1 MSTVAQ
7 TADTKKQKQ
16 SNITETYRSIWQNLD
31 MALALLG
38 LVVAVFAATVYL
50 GLALDFRDQPF
61 IGAFV
66 NRDLTLRA
74 ENGFG
79 DPAQQNEQDNAFWS
93 ARSLG
98 IESGDRILRIGQA
111 DLRDLDNFDSFA
123 TELNDRS
130 VGDTTQILIER
141 QSGNVPNNPAW
152 QCAAVETTNCAVDI
166 TLTQFTYLDLMG
178 HFGVGYLAGLFVLI
192 VSVYGYIRRPE
203 SRYTKQFLFMGSML
217 AVVLMG
223 LFDFSTTHEYVYL
236 WIFSAVSFALT
247 LVSFSLYFPT
257 ALPLANRIPFLSAL
271 PVVLAI
277 APTWFIHN
285 EFYVDNSRWA
295 FGIPLALIGAGS
307 LVMIIVML
315 GWRQYTFSPILRE
328 QASYVLIGVI
338 TSFVPWGLLFLFEFM
353 LDANI
358 TTGVLQGIQIVSILF
373 PLSVAYALLQDK
385 LLETDRLIPN
395 LVVYTVLVVMLFT
408 TYLTLVVGFSLIGVK
423 SFDATSPALIA
434 TFAII
439 VSFAFAPLQTKIR
452 QRINKLMFRQR
463 REYQDRLEEF
473 LNKMSNALN
482 MVEVE
487 TAVREQLDEALAPN
501 AIIMFVRDTEA
512 QVFRARPNS
521 TTGRKITDV
530 VFNLDGG
537 VAEYLETEAS
547 VLYVEEGKS
556 IPPMVYQERGKLA
569 VVNMP
574 IWVRLKG
581 QRQLNGFLA
590 IDARRNGDVYTYEE
604 LRFVERIADQ
614 VALALERAQIVDD
627 LEQRF
632 RVQDVLSQVSRAL
645 NFAIDLDYMMEL
657 VYAQT
662 GRVIETDIFSVA
674 IADRYTNEMFYAF
687 FNKGDERLTHMEGRR
702 WKMGRDLV
710 SEVARTRRSIV
721 TDDYLVELRKYDPSA
736 KPQFPDVKAWM
747 AVPLTAARANET
759 LGVLVV
765 GSIDP
770 NIQYSDEQR
779 QLFMDIANLASN
791 AIDKTRLF
799 QATQTRTQQLQ
810 ALNEI
815 SSQLSYEIEDVDRL
829 LDLITQSAMDILQVE
844 AGSLLLL
851 DEEHGDLVFRVAM
864 GPNALELVGKRI
876 GLNEQSLSAEA
887 IKRSESIIVNDT
899 SADSRWHGE
908 VVVEDDGYSA
918 KEEDEGNF
926 QSRAILTTPLITQ
939 GEPIGVLQMLNKQD
953 GSNFNNEDEKLL
965 ITFAAQAAVAIQNAR
980 LFASQDAQ
988 LLQRVEELDQMAA
1001 IDQSLNQS
1009 LELIRVVDITLDWAI
1024 RQSGATAG
1032 ILALVNETN
1041 DAILLIGAKNYPEV
1055 SRFYGKEG
1063 TSFSAEMGI
1072 WGRVIRSKTS
1082 VYTRDVSTD
1091 PDYIETYPDATS
1103 QIVVPIISANNVI
1116 GILLIESNE
1125 ETALTLLDLQF
1136 LSRLAD
1142 HASPAITNARL
1153 FQQLNEQ
1160 QDQRA
1165 EFVSFIAHEL
1175 KTPMTSMKGYTD
1187 LLMKGIVGP
1196 VNEQQ
1201 RDFLTTIYN
1210 SVNRMD
1216 GLVSDLSDIEA
1227 YEAGKMRLDMNEVD
1241 MRKVLIDSLGA
1252 LQQQFD
1258 AKEQNV
1264 DLQIPDELPNVWG
1277 DERRLVQVITNF
1289 MTNANK
1295 YTPEGGT
1302 VHLRCEQALN
1312 VWDKEGVRQVL
1323 HIEVED
1329 TGIGISEEDQ
1339 KKLFREK
1346 YFRTDNPKALEQP
1359 GTGLGMV
1366 LTRGL
1371 ILQHGGSIWME
1382 SVIDQGT
1389 TFHFTV
1395 PLAEEIM
1402 RQAM

>member
-7 TADTKKQKQ
+7 TADVKNPNQ
-16 SNITETYRSIWQNLD
+16 SYDTPTYSVVWQNLD
-31 MALALLG
+31 TILALFG
-38 LVVAVFAATVYL
+38 LVLAVFGATIYL
-50 GLALDFRDQPF
+50 GLALEFRSQPF
-61 IGAFV
+61 IGAFI
-66 NRDLTLRA
+66 NRDLTIRN
-74 ENGFG
+74 ENAFG
-79 DPAQQNEQDNAFWS
+79 DPAQQDEQDEAFWS
-93 ARSLG
+93 VRSLS
-98 IESGDRILRIGQA
+98 IEPGDKVLRLGQT
-111 DLRDLDNFDSFA
+111 DLQDIENFDA
-123 TELNDRS
+123 LDIELNSRAI
-130 VGDTTQILIER
+130 GDTTQILIER
-141 QSGNVPNNPAW
+141 QSGEIPDNTAW
-152 QCAAVETTNCAVDI
+152 QCATVEATNCAVDI
-166 TLTQFTYLDLMG
+166 QLTQFTYLDLLG

-192 VSVYGYIRRPE
+192 VSVFGYFRRPD

-217 AVVLMG
+217 AIFLMG
-223 LFDFSTTHEYVYL
+223 MFDYIATHEYVYL
-236 WIFSAVSFALT
+236 WIFSAVSFAFS
-247 LVSFSLYFPT
+247 LVSFSFYFPT
-257 ALPLANRIPFLSAL
+257 TLPLAKRLPFISVLSPL
-271 PVVLAI
+271 LAVI
-277 APTWFIHN
+277 PTWLIYD
-285 EFYVDNSRWA
+285 EFFTTDTKWVFGAPVA
-295 FGIPLALIGAGS
+295 FIGAGA
-307 LVMIIVML
+307 LVMIVIML

-328 QASYVLIGVI
+328 QASYILIGVVA
-338 TSFVPWGLLFLFEFM
+338 SFTPWGILFFFEFI
-353 LDANI
+353 LDFGV
-358 TTGVLQGIQIVSILF
+358 TTGVMQGLQIVSILF
-373 PLSVAYALLQDK
+373 PISVAYALLQDK

-395 LVVYTVLVVMLFT
+395 MVVYGALVLILFA

-423 SFDATSPALIA
+423 SFAATSPGLIA
-434 TFAII
+434 LFAII
-439 VSFAFAPLQTKIR
+439 VSIAFAPLQSGIR
-452 QRINKLMFRQR
+452 DRINKLMFRQR
-463 REYQDRLEEF
+463 REYQERLEVF

-482 MVEVE
+482 MIEVE
-487 TAVREQLDEALAPN
+487 AAVREQLNEVLAPN
-501 AIIMFVRDTEA
+501 AMIMFVRDTEA
-512 QVFRARPNS
+512 QVFRARPNPD
-521 TTGRKITDV
+521 TGRKITDV

-537 VAEYLETEAS
+537 VAEYLESEAS
-547 VLYVEEGKS
+547 VLYVESGKA
-556 IPPMVYQERGKLA
+556 IPPIVYQERGKLA

-590 IDARRNGDVYTYEE
+590 IDARRNGEPYTYEE

-662 GRVIETDIFSVA
+662 GRVIEADIFSVA
-674 IADRYTNEMFYAF
+674 IVDRYTNEMFYAF
-687 FNKGDERLTHMEGRR
+687 FNKGDERLNHMEGRR

-710 SEVARTRRSIV
+710 SEVARTRRPIV
-721 TDDYLVELRKYDPSA
+721 TDDYLVELRRYDPSA
-736 KPQFPDVKAWM
+736 KPQFPDIKAWM

-759 LGVLVV
+759 LGVMVV

-829 LDLITQSAMDILQVE
+829 LDLITRSAMDILQVE
-844 AGSLLLL
+844 AGSLLLI
-851 DEEHGDLVFRVAM
+851 DDDHGDLEFRVAM
-864 GPNALELVGKRI
+864 GPNAQELVGKRI
-876 GLNEQSLSAEA
+876 ALDEQSLSAEA
-887 IKRSESIIVNDT
+887 IKRGESIIVNDT
-899 SADSRWHGE
+899 SSDSRWHGE
-908 VVVEDDGYSA
+908 VIIEDEYTDEEDDPS
-918 KEEDEGNF
+918 F

-953 GSNFNNEDEKLL
+953 SSNFNNEDEKLL

-1009 LELIRVVDITLDWAI
+1009 LELLRVVDITLDWAI
-1024 RQSGATAG
+1024 RQSGAKAG
-1032 ILALVNETN
+1032 VLALVNEDK
-1041 DAILLIGAKNYPEV
+1041 DAIQLVGVKNYPKTSQFYEKSGV
-1055 SRFYGKEG
+1055 SFP
-1063 TSFSAEMGI
+1063 AEMGI

-1082 VYTRDVSTD
+1082 VYTRDVTND
-1091 PDYIETYPDATS
+1091 PDYTETYPGATS
-1103 QIVVPIISANNVI
+1103 QIVVPIISANDVI
-1116 GILLIESNE
+1116 GVLLIESDE
-1125 ETALTLLDLQF
+1125 ETALTLIDLQF

-1153 FQQLNEQ
+1153 FQQLNRQ
-1160 QDQRA
+1160 QEQRA

-1210 SVNRMD
+1210 AVNRME
-1216 GLVSDLSDIEA
+1216 GLVSDLRDIEA
-1227 YEAGKMRLDMNEVD
+1227 YEAGKMRLDMAEVD
-1241 MRKVLIDSLGA
+1241 MRKVLMDSFNA
-1252 LQQQFD
+1252 LKQQFD
-1258 AKEQNV
+1258 NKEQV
-1264 DLQIPDELPNVWG
+1264 VQLEIPDELPSVWG
-1277 DERRLVQVITNF
+1277 DERRLVQVATNF

-1295 YTPEGGT
+1295 YTPDGGN
-1302 VHLRCEQALN
+1302 VFIRAAQALN

-1323 HIEVED
+1323 HIQIED

-1346 YFRTDNPKALEQP
+1346 YFRTENPKALEQP

-1371 ILQHGGSIWME
+1371 ILEHGGTIWME

-1389 TFHFTV
+1389 TFHFTI

>member
-7 TADTKKQKQ
+7 SADVKNQNQ
-16 SNITETYRSIWQNLD
+16 SYDISAYNALWRNLD
-31 MALALLG
+31 TAFALFG

-50 GLALDFRDQPF
+50 GLALNFREQPF

-66 NRDLTLRA
+66 NRDLTIRT

-79 DPAQQNEQDNAFWS
+79 DTAQQDEQDDTFWS
-93 ARSLG
+93 ARSLD
-98 IESGDRILRIGQA
+98 IQPGDRVLRLGKA
-111 DLRDLDNFDSFA
+111 DLEDVNNFADFS
-123 TELNDRS
+123 TELNGREF
-130 VGDTTQILIER
+130 GDTTQILIER
-141 QSGNVPNNPAW
+141 KSGEIPDNAAW
-152 QCAAVETTNCAVDI
+152 QCATVKTTNCAVNI
-166 TLTQFTYLDLMG
+166 TLTQFTNLDLLG
-178 HFGVGYLAGLFVLI
+178 HFGIGYLAGLFVLI
-192 VSVYGYIRRPE
+192 VSIYGYFRRPD

-217 AVVLMG
+217 AIVLMG
-223 LFDFSTTHEYVYL
+223 MFDFIATHEYVYL
-236 WIFSAVSFALT
+236 WIFSALSFAFSLI
-247 LVSFSLYFPT
+247 SFSFYFPT
-257 ALPLANRIPFLSAL
+257 TLPLAKRLPFISAL
-271 PVVLAI
+271 PALLAI
-277 APTWFIHN
+277 APTWFIYD
-285 EFYVDNSRWA
+285 EFYVENSKWA
-295 FGIPLALIGAGS
+295 FGLPVALIGAGA
-307 LVMIIVML
+307 LVMIVIML

-328 QASYVLIGVI
+328 QASYVLIGVVA
-338 TSFVPWGLLFLFEFM
+338 SFTPWGILFLFEFV
-353 LDANI
+353 LDADV
-358 TTGVLQGIQIVSILF
+358 TTGITQGIQIVSILF
-373 PLSVAYALLQDK
+373 PISVAYALLQDK

-395 LVVYTVLVVMLFT
+395 MVVYTTLVLVLFT

-423 SFDATSPALIA
+423 SFAATSPGLIA
-434 TFAII
+434 AFAII
-439 VSFAFAPLQTKIR
+439 VSFAFAPLQNIIR
-452 QRINKLMFRQR
+452 ERINKLMFRQR

-487 TAVREQLDEALAPN
+487 AAVREQLNDVLAPN

-512 QVFRARPNS
+512 QVFRARPNPD
-521 TTGRKITDV
+521 TGRKITDV
-530 VFNLDGG
+530 VFDLDGG
-537 VAEYLETEAS
+537 VAEYLDAEAS
-547 VLYVEEGKS
+547 VLYVESGKP

-590 IDARRNGDVYTYEE
+590 IDARRNREAYTYEE

-632 RVQDVLSQVSRAL
+632 RVQDALSQVSRAL

-662 GRVIETDIFSVA
+662 GRVIEADIFSVA
-674 IADRYTNEMFYAF
+674 IVDRYTNEMFYAF

-710 SEVARTRRSIV
+710 SEVARTRRTIV

-747 AVPLTAARANET
+747 AMPLTAARANET
-759 LGVLVV
+759 LGVMVV
-765 GSIDP
+765 GSIDS
-770 NIQYSDEQR
+770 NIQYSGEQR

-829 LDLITQSAMDILQVE
+829 LDLITRSAMDILQVE
-844 AGSLLLL
+844 AGSLLLT
-851 DEEHGDLVFRVAM
+851 DEDHGDLEFRVAM
-864 GPNALELVGKRI
+864 GPNAQELVGKRI
-876 GLNEQSLSAEA
+876 GLHEQSLSAEA
-887 IKRSESIIVNDT
+887 IKRGESIIVNDT
-899 SADSRWHGE
+899 ASDSRWHGE
-908 VVVEDDGYSA
+908 VIIEDEYPAEEDDPV
-918 KEEDEGNF
+918 F

-953 GSNFNNEDEKLL
+953 GNNFNNEDEKLL

-1009 LELIRVVDITLDWAI
+1009 LELIRVVEITLDWAI
-1024 RQSGATAG
+1024 LQSGAKAG
-1032 ILALVNETN
+1032 ILALVNEAQ
-1041 DAILLIGAKNYPEV
+1041 DSIRLVGVKNYPEV
-1055 SRFYGKEG
+1055 SLFYDKSGA
-1063 TSFSAEMGI
+1063 SFSADMGI

-1091 PDYIETYPDATS
+1091 PDYVETYPDATS
-1103 QIVVPIISANNVI
+1103 QIVVPIISANEVI
-1116 GILLIESNE
+1116 GVLLIESDE

-1136 LSRLAD
+1136 LARLAD

-1153 FQQLNEQ
+1153 FQQLNRQ
-1160 QDQRA
+1160 QEQRA

-1175 KTPMTSMKGYTD
+1175 KAPMTSMKGYTD

-1210 SVNRMD
+1210 AVNRMD
-1216 GLVSDLSDIEA
+1216 GLVSDLRDIEA
-1227 YEAGKMRLDMNEVD
+1227 YEAGKMRLDMAEVN
-1241 MRKVLIDSLGA
+1241 MRAVLIDSFTA

-1258 AKEQNV
+1258 GKEQEV
-1264 DLQIPDELPNVWG
+1264 QLEIPDELPMVWG
-1277 DERRLVQVITNF
+1277 DQRRLIQVATNM

-1295 YTPEGGT
+1295 YTPDGGS
-1302 VHLRCEQALN
+1302 VFIRAEQALN

-1323 HIEVED
+1323 HIQIED

-1346 YFRTDNPKALEQP
+1346 YFRTENPKALEQP

-1389 TFHFTV
+1389 TFHFTI
-1395 PLAEEIM
+1395 PLAEEVM